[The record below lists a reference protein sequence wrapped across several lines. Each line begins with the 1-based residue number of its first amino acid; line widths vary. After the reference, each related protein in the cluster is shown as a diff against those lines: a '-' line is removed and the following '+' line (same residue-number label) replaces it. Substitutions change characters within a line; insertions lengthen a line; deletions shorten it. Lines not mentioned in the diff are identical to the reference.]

1 MTDLTIQQ
9 FHALQAEVDVLAA
22 ATLDTPMASLAQW
35 DSLAV
40 LLVITHFEH
49 VYHVELTGE
58 QVRACSTPRDLIKLI
73 PVAL

>member
-1 MTDLTIQQ
+1 MTDLTLQR
-9 FHALQAEVDVLAA
+9 FKALQGEVDVLAE
-22 ATLDTPMASLAQW
+22 TTIDTPLASLALW

-49 VYHVELTGE
+49 VHHVMITGA

-73 PVAL
+73 PDAS

>member
-1 MTDLTIQQ
+1 MTDLITQRLN
-9 FHALQAEVDVLAA
+9 ALQADVDVLAG
-22 ATLDTPMASLAQW
+22 ATLDTPLTSLAQW

-49 VYHVELTGE
+49 VYHIMITGA

-73 PVAL
+73 PLA